1 MHRALPRDGTH
12 FTGNQFVV
20 VGFGLLHRPGDE
32 RVGCHATTRRF
43 GHRSLLLR
51 RLPRPRLILAL
62 AQIGAQGRRL
72 ALLPRGQLRG
82 RGAGRG
88 GLRGL
93 RALVVH
99 GMNGLPARRRRRQ
112 ASSSSSSSVGIA
124 LWIGNGGSPSVVSDW
139 ANVAEEIEDVGRS
152 ELRSCRSLLRQALR
166 HMLKAEAWPLS
177 RDAPTWRADA
187 IDFRRQAR
195 DAFAPSMRQK
205 IHAGHRRVQVL
216 FRYIVP
222 VRVC

>member
-62 AQIGAQGRRL
+62 TQIGAQGRRL

-124 LWIGNGGSPSVVSDW
+124 LWIGNGGSPSVVSGI
-139 ANVAEEIEDVGRS
+139 AAS
-152 ELRSCRSLLRQALR
+152 ASA
-166 HMLKAEAWPLS
+166 
-177 RDAPTWRADA
+177 
-187 IDFRRQAR
+187 
-195 DAFAPSMRQK
+195 
-205 IHAGHRRVQVL
+205 
-216 FRYIVP
+216 
-222 VRVC
+222 